1 MKPLA
6 IPRMARSLSAAVL
19 LTLVAVGCG
28 AADDSPTAAERDP
41 ATTIST
47 PGEPTSTDP
56 ATTPAPDEARV
67 VSAEEGVSA
76 RAQFTPLQRSES
88 ATESLVVGDS
98 AADCATEYVPSPEE
112 VAESNEATNG
122 LIEAFDRFGI
132 AYVANTDDNGYVS
145 VEYAYDDV
153 VAQSV
158 ADSYWQALYPP
169 EPIPQEELDAVI
181 EMNDILAE
189 RFDAAGVVYTRAVD
203 EFGWESFEYDYEDPA
218 AQAAAEE
225 AWAIISPPQP
235 PTAEDLA
242 WQDAENTRL
251 MAAFDDAGIEYELV
265 TDELGWAWV
274 EWDSDDPETADRY
287 VAIID
292 ELYPPIAVDPIE
304 ECTLVDESIAID
316 EPASDEAVAEPIEA
330 IEPAV
335 VDGPTPEQI
344 ATRDAEVA
352 AMATGFAGALV
363 DHEVVGESPWQT
375 VVFDIA
381 NDAAVPVVAS
391 VLAARG

>member
-304 ECTLVDESIAID
+304 ECMLVDESIAID